1 MDNTYNIMLLE
12 NIIVNIATDKYNKK
26 IKCYCEEKFNNTII
40 VSIDEIKNNIL
51 NLDWIDL
58 KYVDIEYLFYE
69 TYKIKNMWSYLCCGF
84 YGSKY
89 DIKIMKY
96 LKNRIKYHYFSRYF
110 RKSKKVNTSTDDSGN
125 LLIVFE
131 LK

>member
-26 IKCYCEEKFNNTII
+26 IKCQCEEKFNNTII
-40 VSIDEIKNNIL
+40 VSIDEIKNTII
-51 NLDWIDL
+51 NLHWREFR
-58 KYVDIEYLFYE
+58 YADIEYLLYE
-69 TYKIKNMWSYLCCGF
+69 TYKIKNIWSYLCC
-84 YGSKY
+84 GSKY

-96 LKNRIKYHYFSRYF
+96 LKDRIKYHYFSRYY
-110 RKSKKVNTSTDDSGN
+110 RKSKKIHTSTDDSGN

>member
-1 MDNTYNIMLLE
+1 MNDTYNIMLLE

-26 IKCYCEEKFNNTII
+26 IKCYCEEEFNNTII

-84 YGSKY
+84 YGLKY

-110 RKSKKVNTSTDDSGN
+110 RKSKKVYTSTDDSGN